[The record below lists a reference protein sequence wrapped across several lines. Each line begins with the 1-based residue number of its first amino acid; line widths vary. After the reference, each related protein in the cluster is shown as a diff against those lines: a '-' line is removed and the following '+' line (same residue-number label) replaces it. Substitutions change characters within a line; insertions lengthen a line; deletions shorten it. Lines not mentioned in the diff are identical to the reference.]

1 MDWFAKAF
9 IKASLAWLALGVTLG
24 VAMAIEPM
32 WVMYRP
38 AHVHMSLLGFVT
50 MMIFGV
56 AYHVIPRF
64 TGNALYSRRLGSV
77 HWVVAN
83 LGLSLMAGGFIAMPH
98 VGVAARIPLA
108 AGGVLS
114 ALGAYLFVYN
124 MWRTLDGRSK
134 PVATRAVP
142 RPAVPAE
149 APRRLPMLG

>member
-9 IKASLAWLALGVTLG
+9 VKASLAWLAAGVTLG

-38 AHVHMSLLGFVT
+38 AHVHMNLLGFVT

-64 TGNALYSRRLGSV
+64 TGNALHSRRLGGV
-77 HWVVAN
+77 HWMISN
-83 LGLSLMAGGFIAMPH
+83 LGLALMIGGFIAMPH
-98 VGVAARIPLA
+98 LGAVARIPLA

-114 ALGAYLFVYN
+114 AVGAYLFVYN
-124 MWRTLDGRSK
+124 IWRTIDARGK
-134 PVATRAVP
+134 TAAPRAAA
-142 RPAVPAE
+142 RTEAPAE
-149 APRRLPMLG
+149 PQRRLPVFS